1 VNKKA
6 DVRKRNPFD
15 FGVSEER
22 IALADIRFFV
32 HEFTQAGVVRNGIS
46 VSS

>member
-1 VNKKA
+1 LLA
-6 DVRKRNPFD
+6 ICERGFD